1 MGIVYSKLIPNFA
14 VEPNRNTMA
23 NYCGNFASITGD
35 TDAIQKIFS
44 IIELAGDDEGI
55 FGLLLNVQCCTNEDR
70 WEFNLT
76 NFGCRS
82 DIDKSE
88 FLENATFVDNEDG
101 TAELSTTFTT
111 PWSPPLPFYASL
123 SAIYNVR
130 VEVEGEEGGNDYFF
144 VGVAIDGSWV
154 EENDLTYPEGVYR
167 YQPDYFW
174 DGYLESDIE
183 WMVEEEY
190 TEEKIREKYSYVT
203 EKDLEEIINLFNSYK
218 LETNEN

>member
-1 MGIVYSKLIPNFA
+1 
-14 VEPNRNTMA
+14 MA
-23 NYCGNFASITGD
+23 NYCGNYASITGD
-35 TDAIQKIFS
+35 IESVKRIFS

-55 FGLLLNVQCCTNEDR
+55 FGLLINVQCCANEDR
-70 WEFNLT
+70 WSFNLN

-123 SAIYNVR
+123 SAIYDVR
-130 VEVEGEEGGNDYFF
+130 VEVEGEEGGNDFFF
-144 VGVAIDGSWV
+144 VGVAIDVSWGEV
-154 EENDLTYPEGVYR
+154 NDLSNPDGVYR

-183 WMVEEEY
+183 WMVDEEW
-190 TEEKIREKYSYVT
+190 TEEQLSEKYPYVT
-203 EKDLEEIINLFNSYK
+203 EKDLEEIIKLFNSYK
-218 LETNEN
+218 TELNEN